1 MTANQTKTPVVSE
14 FKPKQNKSPFVG
26 DPHNTRGGKGG
37 KGGAVK
43 PVNGNIGGKKMNI
56 GSNLKKGGSGDR

>member
-1 MTANQTKTPVVSE
+1 MTANQTKTPVVPE
-14 FKPKQNKSPFVG
+14 FKPKQNKSPFVA

-37 KGGAVK
+37 KGGSIKVAA
-43 PVNGNIGGKKMNI
+43 GNIGGKKMNV